1 MTEIYNNCAET
12 HLGGGVMSPF
22 VSLCSAIVWAHD
34 PTVIGNVAR
43 RKGPRRFCP
52 HRSDCCLAL
61 MLTCRNLLL
70 WQGCECCNNV
80 LSSFWPPWLA
90 WTWSIEQRGH
100 HVTCALIGT
109 SHKLVAYNYTSGLAL
124 WTTLEYE
131 LVDANGYPKS
141 QSRTCCQEC
150 GCHLN
155 FDEAHMVLFAV
166 FLYIYVCC
174 HLLY

>member
-1 MTEIYNNCAET
+1 
-12 HLGGGVMSPF
+12 MSPF
-22 VSLCSAIVWAHD
+22 VSPCSAIVWAHD

-100 HVTCALIGT
+100 HVTCVLIGT
-109 SHKLVAYNYTSGLAL
+109 SHKLVAYNYTIGLAL

-131 LVDANGYPKS
+131 LVDANGVCPGIQKVRVEPAARS
-141 QSRTCCQEC
+141 
-150 GCHLN
+150 
-155 FDEAHMVLFAV
+155 AV
-166 FLYIYVCC
+166 ATWILMRPTWCSSLSVYIYMYAVIYCIRSNWAN
-174 HLLY
+174 